1 MMSIANIIESAQYV
15 IDRQG
20 KQTAVLLDLENWVT
34 LRHLLEELAEDERLG
49 QLLVEVESDE
59 RLEGSVAREAYV
71 AYRAEAEA

>member
-1 MMSIANIIESAQYV
+1 MSVVDIIESAQYV

-59 RLEGSVAREAYV
+59 KLEGSVAREAY
-71 AYRAEAEA
+71 AGH